1 METNDI
7 FEQMAC
13 RYDTE
18 DRVNT
23 AKIIVQAVRSELVDT
38 KGKTALDYGC
48 GTGLVGFGLI
58 DLFISMLLVDASP
71 QMIGQVKRKIEN
83 RQIESASTLCCDF
96 SVEVPRTLQVDYVI
110 MSQVLLHIRDSYLIL
125 TGLFEILKKDGHLIF
140 VDFDKNESIIS
151 DKVHNGFEQKELIR
165 LVKQIGFASADA
177 HTFYRRQR
185 IFMNKDASLFILN
198 AKK

>member
-48 GTGLVGFGLI
+48 GTGLVGFCLI
-58 DLFISMLLVDASP
+58 NLFKSMLFVDSSP
-71 QMIGQVKRKIEN
+71 QMIEQ
-83 RQIESASTLCCDF
+83 
-96 SVEVPRTLQVDYVI
+96 
-110 MSQVLLHIRDSYLIL
+110 
-125 TGLFEILKKDGHLIF
+125 
-140 VDFDKNESIIS
+140 SIINNIQL
-151 DKVHNGFEQKELIR
+151 DER
-165 LVKQIGFASADA
+165 
-177 HTFYRRQR
+177 
-185 IFMNKDASLFILN
+185 
-198 AKK
+198 